1 MVEFD
6 DYVRLRGARLVQLA
20 RLLVSDRH
28 LAEDLVQEVLGKA
41 YVRWHRIAQHGD
53 PDVYLR
59 RMLVNANSSWWRRRS
74 SGELATGTIVDR
86 SDRVDI
92 AHQAVERDA
101 TWRLVAELP
110 TKQRAAVVLRFYE
123 DLDDATI
130 AEILQCSAVTVRTQT
145 MRALATL
152 RQRLG
157 TPPALSSEGK
167 QR

>member
-1 MVEFD
+1 MVPFD
-6 DYVRLRGARLVQLA
+6 DYVRLRGERLVGLA
-20 RLLVSDRH
+20 RLLVNDRH

-41 YVRWHRIAQHGD
+41 YVRWHRITQGGD

-59 RMLVNANSSWWRRRS
+59 RMLVNANASWWRRRS
-74 SGELATGTIVDR
+74 SSELATDSIVDR

-92 AHQAVERDA
+92 AHRAVERDA
-101 TWRLVAELP
+101 TWRLVAQLP
-110 TKQRAAVVLRFYE
+110 PKQRAAVVLRYYE
-123 DLDDATI
+123 DLDDDAI

-152 RQRLG
+152 RQRLVA
-157 TPPALSSEGK
+157 PPALVSGRN